1 MLGYSREEL
10 IGKTVNAISHPDDI
24 EAGNDFIGQLKS
36 GEITNFSIEKR
47 YIGKSGNTVWANVTV
62 SPLWKPGEKPSTQ
75 IAIAQDITP
84 RKEAEAQLRETE
96 TRFKSLF
103 ENSPVALWEEDFSAV
118 KTYLAKYP
126 ELTHKN
132 ANSWLLEHPQVVKQC
147 ISLVRIIDI
156 NNECLKLHKP
166 RTREE
171 LLAANLDP
179 LLDDTS
185 SDSFIRQLVA
195 VVRREPFTEMDR
207 AIIDPIAGDQD
218 IYLRWSVMRGY
229 EDTLERV
236 IISTEDI
243 TSQKHAERIIRSSQQ
258 RIESLIDTI
267 DGIVW
272 ECDYNTFEFTFVN
285 KKAEQIT
292 GYPVEQWL
300 HDPTFWAHKI
310 HPDDREEAI
319 NFCMESSKTKNQYD
333 FEYRMLASDGS
344 VIWMRDIVNVIRE
357 NGIPVSLKGIMI
369 DITKTKQAE
378 HELNATV
385 ELVNEQKKRLMNF
398 SYIVS
403 HNLRS
408 HAANIQSIVTLYD
421 TAESDDERNEFVTM
435 LKTVSRSLN
444 ETMVHLHDLVNIQS
458 NVTLTSEPLNLR
470 YYAEMALRTLSDQ
483 IEGKNASI
491 ANNIP
496 ENVTVKYNAA
506 YLESVLHN
514 LFSNAL
520 RYSHPGRKPLIT
532 ADWEQED
539 GKNILKVTDNGV
551 GIDMARF
558 GDKLFGMYKTFHG
571 NPEARGIGLFMTKN
585 QIEAMGGTIEVES
598 RVGEG
603 TTFKVSF
610 GS

>member
-1 MLGYSREEL
+1 
-10 IGKTVNAISHPDDI
+10 
-24 EAGNDFIGQLKS
+24 
-36 GEITNFSIEKR
+36 
-47 YIGKSGNTVWANVTV
+47 
-62 SPLWKPGEKPSTQ
+62 
-75 IAIAQDITP
+75 
-84 RKEAEAQLRETE
+84 
-96 TRFKSLF
+96 
-103 ENSPVALWEEDFSAV
+103 
-118 KTYLAKYP
+118 
-126 ELTHKN
+126 
-132 ANSWLLEHPQVVKQC
+132 
-147 ISLVRIIDI
+147 
-156 NNECLKLHKP
+156 
-166 RTREE
+166 
-171 LLAANLDP
+171 
-179 LLDDTS
+179 
-185 SDSFIRQLVA
+185 
-195 VVRREPFTEMDR
+195 
-207 AIIDPIAGDQD
+207 
-218 IYLRWSVMRGY
+218 
-229 EDTLERV
+229 
-236 IISTEDI
+236 
-243 TSQKHAERIIRSSQQ
+243 
-258 RIESLIDTI
+258 
-267 DGIVW
+267 
-272 ECDYNTFEFTFVN
+272 
-285 KKAEQIT
+285 
-292 GYPVEQWL
+292 
-300 HDPTFWAHKI
+300 
-310 HPDDREEAI
+310 
-319 NFCMESSKTKNQYD
+319 
-333 FEYRMLASDGS
+333 
-344 VIWMRDIVNVIRE
+344 
-357 NGIPVSLKGIMI
+357 
-369 DITKTKQAE
+369 
-378 HELNATV
+378 
-385 ELVNEQKKRLMNF
+385 
-398 SYIVS
+398 
-403 HNLRS
+403 LRS